1 MYGNQN
7 IETPENPRID
17 EMRADLEAKRAERE
31 PMPEAED
38 IALAKSINRI
48 RIGGE
53 RIGKPIG
60 RPRKSNLERQYFGAD
75 DLVACGI
82 PRTTAERVIRECN
95 REIRDAGGHVIKGL
109 TPRSILEK
117 KLIGIKLSAPLPR
130 VRVLD
135 DTAQIETR

>member
-53 RIGKPIG
+53 RALSG
-60 RPRKSNLERQYFGAD
+60 SA
-75 DLVACGI
+75 
-82 PRTTAERVIRECN
+82 TAR
-95 REIRDAGGHVIKGL
+95 
-109 TPRSILEK
+109 
-117 KLIGIKLSAPLPR
+117 
-130 VRVLD
+130 
-135 DTAQIETR
+135 